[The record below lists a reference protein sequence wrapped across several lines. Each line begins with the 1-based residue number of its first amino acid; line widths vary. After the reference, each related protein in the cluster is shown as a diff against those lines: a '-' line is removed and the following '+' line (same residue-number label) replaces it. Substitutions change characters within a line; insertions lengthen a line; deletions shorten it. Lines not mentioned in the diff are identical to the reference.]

1 MTNDSVTFLASFPPI
16 QSAIKLDGRDGAR
29 IQLDIPENEMGNF
42 IKVLMWKGEVFQ
54 VTIER
59 IKKEVLTE
67 LDDEI
72 KKGTERKGARVG
84 RRRTANRRDQR

>member
-59 IKKEVLTE
+59 IKQEKN
-67 LDDEI
+67 DEY
-72 KKGTERKGARVG
+72 GG
-84 RRRTANRRDQR
+84 RLK

>member
-1 MTNDSVTFLASFPPI
+1 MAKDSVSFLASFPPI

-29 IQLDIPENEMGNF
+29 IQLDIPDNEMGNF
-42 IKVLMWKGEVFQ
+42 IKIMLWKGEVFR

-59 IKKEVLTE
+59 IIQKNLTE

-72 KKGTERKGARVG
+72 KKEPKRKSIGMDK
-84 RRRTANRRDQR
+84 RRFADG

>member
-72 KKGTERKGARVG
+72 KKEPKRKSVG
-84 RRRTANRRDQR
+84 MDKRRFADG

>member
-1 MTNDSVTFLASFPPI
+1 MMAKDSISFLASFPPI

-42 IKVLMWKGEVFQ
+42 IKIMMWKGEVFR

-59 IKKEVLTE
+59 IKQDNLTDLDNETKKEPKRETTRM
-67 LDDEI
+67 D
-72 KKGTERKGARVG
+72 K
-84 RRRTANRRDQR
+84 RRFANG

>member
-1 MTNDSVTFLASFPPI
+1 MSNNSVSFLASFPPI

-42 IKVLMWKGEVFQ
+42 IKIMMWKGEVFR

-59 IKKEVLTE
+59 IKQEALTE

-72 KKGTERKGARVG
+72 KKEPKRKSVG
-84 RRRTANRRDQR
+84 MDKRRFANG

>member
-1 MTNDSVTFLASFPPI
+1 MSNNSVSFLASFPPI

-42 IKVLMWKGEVFQ
+42 IKIMMWKGEVFR

-59 IKKEVLTE
+59 IKQDNLTE
-67 LDDEI
+67 LDNET
-72 KKGTERKGARVG
+72 KKEPKRETIRMDK
-84 RRRTANRRDQR
+84 RRFANG